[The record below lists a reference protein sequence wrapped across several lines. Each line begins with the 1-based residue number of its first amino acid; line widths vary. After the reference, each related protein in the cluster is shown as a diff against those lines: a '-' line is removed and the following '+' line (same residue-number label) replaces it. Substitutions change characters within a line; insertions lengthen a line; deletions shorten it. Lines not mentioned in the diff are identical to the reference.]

1 LALTAGSITEST
13 NARVAAV
20 DPAAKYPPSAP
31 ENDSAKATTSMTTTA
46 GYTVLAKAP
55 PSTIRNAPTAMRPT

>member
-1 LALTAGSITEST
+1 MTEST

-31 ENDSAKATTSMTTTA
+31 ANDTAKATTSMTTTA
-46 GYTVLAKAP
+46 GYTVSAKAL
-55 PSTIRNAPTAMRPT
+55 PSAIRSAPTARSPR